1 MSRVCAQVCY
11 ATDMNP
17 LTSAAWL
24 LEHHL
29 DSDVRLVD
37 ARFLLGQPNAGREAY
52 DAGHIPGAIFL
63 DLERDLS
70 SPKRADGRGGRH
82 PLPDPN
88 VLASRLSELGIG
100 NGHSVI
106 TYDDPSSGQGF
117 YAAHVWW
124 LLRHLG
130 HDRVSVL
137 DGGFP
142 AWIAAGGKL
151 EDDLPF
157 YGRASFTPRV
167 RPEMLVDAEGVTAR
181 ASGTILIDS
190 RAAPRYRGE
199 VEPIDA
205 KAGHIPGAINLDWSA
220 SLEPDGTFTNST
232 AQAERFTMLE
242 NTEEI
247 LVYCGSGVSACGNLL
262 ALEVAGIPGAKLYAG
277 SWSDW
282 IAQPDAPI
290 VLGAEPGSS

>member
-1 MSRVCAQVCY
+1 
-11 ATDMNP
+11 MNP

-29 DSDVRLVD
+29 DRDVRVID
-37 ARFLLGQPNAGREAY
+37 ARFVLGQPNAGREAY
-52 DAGHIPGAIFL
+52 DAGHIPGAIFV

-70 SPKRADGRGGRH
+70 GPKRPGGRGGRH

-100 NGHSVI
+100 NEHAVI
-106 TYDDPSSGQGF
+106 AYDDPSTGQGF

-124 LLRHLG
+124 LLRYLG

-137 DGGFP
+137 DGGLP
-142 AWIAAGGKL
+142 AWVAAGEKL
-151 EDDLPF
+151 EQDAPIHATARF
-157 YGRASFTPRV
+157 SSRV
-167 RPEMLVDAEGVTAR
+167 RPEMLVNAEDVAAR
-181 ASGTILIDS
+181 ASAAILIDS

-205 KAGHIPGAINLDWSA
+205 KAGHIPGAINLDWSVGLG
-220 SLEPDGTFTNST
+220 SDGKFKSSN
-232 AQAERFTMLE
+232 AQAERFAMLE
-242 NTEEI
+242 NAEEV

-262 ALEVAGIPGAKLYAG
+262 ALELAGISGAKLYAG

-282 IAQPDAPI
+282 ISRPDAPI
-290 VLGAEPGSS
+290 AAGQERAGQEPG

>member
-1 MSRVCAQVCY
+1 
-11 ATDMNP
+11 MNP

-29 DSDVRLVD
+29 DGNVRVVD
-37 ARFLLGQPNAGREAY
+37 ARFLLGQPNAGRQAY

-63 DLERDLS
+63 DLERELS
-70 SPKRADGRGGRH
+70 SPKRSDGRGGRH

-88 VLASRLSELGIG
+88 VLGSRLSELGIG
-100 NGHSVI
+100 NEHSVI
-106 TYDDPSSGQGF
+106 AYDDPSSGQGF

-124 LLRHLG
+124 LLRYLG
-130 HDRVSVL
+130 HNRVRVL
-137 DGGFP
+137 DGGLP
-142 AWIAAGGKL
+142 AWLAAGGKL
-151 EDDLPF
+151 EENLPF
-157 YGRASFTPRV
+157 YGRASFKPRV
-167 RPEMLVDAEGVTAR
+167 CPEMLVDAEDVTAR
-181 ASGTILIDS
+181 GSGAILIDS
-190 RAAPRYRGE
+190 RASPRYRGE

-220 SLEPDGTFTNST
+220 SLELNGTFKASN

-242 NTEEI
+242 NAEEI

-262 ALEVAGIPGAKLYAG
+262 ALEVAGIAGAKLYAG

-282 IAQPDAPI
+282 ICQSDAPI
-290 VLGAEPGSS
+290 AVGADPGSS